1 MTAPDLAA
9 LDPATLVRRL
19 HELAGEERRVQV
31 DFLLHLA
38 ELDRREAFLDLG
50 FGSLWDYCLKAL
62 HLREGAAGRR
72 IGAMRVLRRFPRLE
86 APLRDGRLCLS
97 TVALLG
103 QVLSEENLDELV
115 ARAAFLTKAEVDHL
129 VASVRPRAAPQDGIR
144 RIGEARAAIESTAR
158 APEGQPLLLAAPIVA
173 PAPAGNA
180 LPTADVAAGEN
191 GDALPA
197 LAPPPME
204 PRSAPR
210 VEVRAVSQDH
220 WSLRV
225 TLDTG
230 LREDLE
236 TLRTLLSH
244 KLPGGDLAEVLR
256 EAVRCGIE
264 KHGRRRGA
272 LAPAR
277 TVERPATSR
286 GEPGTISAAVRRE
299 VWERDG
305 GCCTYVAADGRRCGS
320 RWQLELDH
328 VTPFAL
334 GGVVP
339 TAEGLRLRCRL
350 CRERHNLHY
359 ADCLLMP
366 RGRVEG
372 LSHRRSSVADAA

>member
-1 MTAPDLAA
+1 MAVTAPDLAA

-19 HELAGEERRVQV
+19 HELAGDERRVQV
-31 DFLLHLA
+31 DFLFHLA

-103 QVLSEENLDELV
+103 QVLTEENLDELV
-115 ARAAFLTKAEVDHL
+115 GRAAFLTKAEVDHL

-144 RIGEARAAIESTAR
+144 RIAEARAAIESTAR
-158 APEGQPLLLAAPIVA
+158 APERQPFLLAAPIVA
-173 PAPAGNA
+173 PAPARNA
-180 LPTADVAAGEN
+180 LPTADVAAGRN
-191 GDALPA
+191 GPALPA
-197 LAPPPME
+197 LAPPPIE

-230 LREDLE
+230 LREDIE

-272 LAPAR
+272 VAPAR

-286 GEPGTISAAVRRE
+286 AVESGTASAAVRRE
-299 VWERDG
+299 VWARDG
-305 GCCTYVAADGRRCGS
+305 GCCTYVAADGRRCES

-328 VTPFAL
+328 ADPEAR
-334 GGVVP
+334 GGP
-339 TAEGLRLRCRL
+339 ATAQNLRVRCRK
-350 CRERHNLHY
+350 HNLRY
-359 ADCLLMP
+359 AEQIY
-366 RGRVEG
+366 GRTYMARF
-372 LSHRRSSVADAA
+372 RRSRVRDTPTG